1 VLQVILTRGNRNECK
16 VVGPLIGST
25 MRNQGRRPKRIA
37 GDKGYS
43 SDRVR
48 KWIMQLAIDPVIP
61 MRDNE
66 HVKDRD
72 AWPKFNKRAYK
83 KRNVVERCIAKLK
96 EFRRIATRYEKLA
109 EAFLAIVNVAVI
121 VLYLRQLS

>member
-25 MRNQGRRPKRIA
+25 IRKQCRGPKRIA

-48 KWIMQLAIDPVIP
+48 KWIMQMSIDPVIP
-61 MRDNE
+61 MRENE
-66 HVKDRD
+66 QLKDRHL
-72 AWPKFNKRAYK
+72 WPTFDKRAYK
-83 KRNVVERCIAKLK
+83 RNVIERCIGKLK
-96 EFRRIATRYEKLA
+96 EFRRIATRYKKLA
-109 EAFLAIVNVAVI
+109 EAYLAMVNVAAI
-121 VLYLRQLS
+121 MLYLRLLS